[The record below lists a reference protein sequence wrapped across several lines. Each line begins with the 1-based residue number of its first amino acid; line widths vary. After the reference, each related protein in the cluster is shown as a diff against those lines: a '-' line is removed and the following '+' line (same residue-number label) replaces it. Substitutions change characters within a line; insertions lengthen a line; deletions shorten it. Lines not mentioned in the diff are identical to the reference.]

1 MRIIG
6 RLDIKGQNLIKGINL
21 EGLRVVGHPNE
32 YAVKYFQ
39 NGIDELIF
47 MDVVASLY
55 NRNNLSNIIKIASKD
70 IKKHCYCL
78 SLNS

>member
-1 MRIIG
+1 MRIIE
-6 RLDIKGQNLIKGINL
+6 RLAIKGRNLIKGINL
-21 EGLRVVGHPNE
+21 EDLRIVGYPNK

-55 NRNNLSNIIKIASKD
+55 NRNNLSNIIKIASKA
-70 IKKHCYCL
+70 KLKVRKFYQ
-78 SLNS
+78 